1 MPKKNPNRPYKAIP
15 PAALKTTSRLQTRR
29 KDSPA
34 KSVPSLQRVTLDDL
48 RNSRERVRLQT
59 LQRKIALAPP
69 LDRHPPEK
77 LGDFLP
83 PWFEKNVAK
92 SGELLATAS
101 ETLQAAL
108 PAKLWR
114 NIALG
119 PLQRG
124 LLTLYCTSSTAKM
137 ELDMVLRTGSPGLRH
152 LQMATKGLIF
162 KVKTVV
168 DRASTSG

>member
-1 MPKKNPNRPYKAIP
+1 MPKKNPNLPDKPIP
-15 PAALKTTSRLQTRR
+15 PAALKTMSRVQTGR
-29 KDSPA
+29 KHWPT

-48 RNSRERVRLQT
+48 RNSRERVGLQT
-59 LQRKIALAPP
+59 LQRKISLAPP

-114 NIALG
+114 SIAIG

-124 LLTLYCTSSTAKM
+124 LLTLYCSSSTAKM
-137 ELDMVLRTGSPGLRH
+137 EIDMVLRTGSPGLRH

-168 DRASTSG
+168 DQANTSG